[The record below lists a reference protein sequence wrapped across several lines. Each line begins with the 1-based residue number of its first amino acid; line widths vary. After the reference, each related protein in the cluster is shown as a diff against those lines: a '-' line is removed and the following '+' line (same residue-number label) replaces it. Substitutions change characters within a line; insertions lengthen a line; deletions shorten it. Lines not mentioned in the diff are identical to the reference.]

1 MRKPWDIPAGSQGCS
16 GVGRQYA
23 RRAPRA
29 RSRVSGGKLSLGI
42 ITLLNVALSLAL
54 AIVRRDELL
63 HAVRSQDGEEVRVL
77 LTAKKQTKT

>member
-1 MRKPWDIPAGSQGCS
+1 MRKPWDIPVGSQGCS

-29 RSRVSGGKLSLGI
+29 RSRGSGGKLLLGI

>member
-1 MRKPWDIPAGSQGCS
+1 MRKPWDIPAGSQVCS
-16 GVGRQYA
+16 GVGGQYA

-29 RSRVSGGKLSLGI
+29 RSRGSGGKLLLGI

>member
-1 MRKPWDIPAGSQGCS
+1 M
-16 GVGRQYA
+16 
-23 RRAPRA
+23 
-29 RSRVSGGKLSLGI
+29 LGI